1 MGLATATATAVTA
14 TAVTAAPSRFTVF
27 NTFSIAK
34 LLRTA
39 RVLLSVYYAY
49 MVEYRAELL
58 LWVLSG
64 TLPLILMGVWAEAAQ
79 SGEFGLEP
87 IEFIRY
93 FLAVFIVRQLT
104 VVWVVWEFEREVLEG
119 RLSPYL
125 LQPID
130 PVWRHFF
137 SHIAERFARLPF
149 ALLLIGLFLW
159 LYPEAAWLPTPGSFL
174 LALVAMIFSFCLR
187 FVMQYTFALL
197 SFWTERAS
205 AIEQFWYLIYTF
217 LSGMI
222 APLELFPEA
231 VRNVVL
237 WTPFPYLIYFPASL
251 LIERPVNVAQGFAA
265 MALWFVLFLGLNRW
279 LWRQGLKQYS
289 GMGA

>member
-1 MGLATATATAVTA
+1 MTGTSSP
-14 TAVTAAPSRFTVF
+14 PSKSSVL
-27 NTFSIAK
+27 SKA
-34 LLRTA
+34 LRISRT
-39 RVLLSVYYAY
+39 LLSVYYAY

-64 TLPLILMGVWAEAAQ
+64 TLPLILMGLWAEAAQ
-79 SGEFGLEP
+79 SGQFSLAPEEFV
-87 IEFIRY
+87 RY
-93 FLAVFIVRQLT
+93 FLAVFVVRQLT
-104 VVWVVWEFEREVLEG
+104 VVWVVWEFEKEVLQG
-119 RLSPYL
+119 KLSPYL

-149 ALLLIGLFLW
+149 ALVLIGLFAV
-159 LYPEAAWLPTPGSFL
+159 LYPKAVWWPTLGNL
-174 LALVAMIFSFCLR
+174 VLAVGAIACAFCLR
-187 FVMQYTFALL
+187 FVMQYTFALCA
-197 SFWTERAS
+197 FWTERAS
-205 AIEQFWYLIYTF
+205 AIEQFWFLIYTF

-222 APLELFPEA
+222 APLELFPDTLRA
-231 VRNVVL
+231 VVL

-251 LIERPVNVAQGFAA
+251 LINRPFHVFQGFAA
-265 MALWFVLFLGLNRW
+265 MVIWMGLFLVLNRW

>member
-1 MGLATATATAVTA
+1 MTKLRARANGRPLQA
-14 TAVTAAPSRFTVF
+14 
-27 NTFSIAK
+27 IAK
-34 LLRTA
+34 VVSTC

-64 TLPLILMGVWAEAAQ
+64 TFPLILMGVWAKAAQ
-79 SGEFGLEP
+79 SGQFGLQP
-87 IEFIRY
+87 VEFVRY
-93 FLAVFIVRQLT
+93 FLAVFIVRQFT
-104 VVWVVWEFEREVLEG
+104 VVWVVWEFEREVIEG

-137 SHIAERFARLPF
+137 SHVAERFARLPF
-149 ALLLIGLFLW
+149 ALMLIALFLV
-159 LYPEAAWLPTPGSFL
+159 LYPKAAWWPSPANLV
-174 LALVAMIFSFCLR
+174 LAFIAVVFSFCLR
-187 FVMQYTFALL
+187 FVMQYSFALL
-197 SFWTERAS
+197 AFWTERAS
-205 AIEQFWYLIYTF
+205 ALEQFWFLIYTF

-222 APLELFPEA
+222 APLELFPEGLRA
-231 VRNVVL
+231 VLL
-237 WTPFPYLIYFPASL
+237 WTPFPYMIYFPASL
-251 LIERPVNVAQGFAA
+251 IMSHPVSVPQGFAA
-265 MALWFVLFLGLNRW
+265 MLLWFTLFLGINRW

>member
-1 MGLATATATAVTA
+1 MPQTLKKIW
-14 TAVTAAPSRFTVF
+14 
-27 NTFSIAK
+27 TF
-34 LLRTA
+34 LL
-39 RVLLSVYYAY
+39 VYYAY

-64 TLPLILMGVWAEAAQ
+64 TFPLILMGIWAKAAQ
-79 SGEFGLEP
+79 NGEFGLEP
-87 IEFIRY
+87 IELIRY
-93 FLAVFIVRQLT
+93 FLAVFLARQFT
-104 VVWVVWEFEREVLEG
+104 VVWVIWDFEREVVEG
-119 RLSPYL
+119 KLSPYL

-137 SHIAERFARLPF
+137 GHLAERFARLPF
-149 ALLLIGLFLW
+149 VFVLIGLFLL
-159 LYPEAAWLPTPGSFL
+159 LYPEAGWWPTPANLGLALLAVSGSFG
-174 LALVAMIFSFCLR
+174 LR
-187 FVMQYTFALL
+187 FLMQYTIALL
-197 SFWTERAS
+197 AFWTERAS
-205 AIEQFWYLIYTF
+205 AIEQFWFLIYTF

-251 LIERPVNVAQGFAA
+251 LSNRPENVLQGFLT
-265 MALWFVLFLGLNRW
+265 MALWGVVFFGLNRW
-279 LWRQGLKQYS
+279 LWRQGIRQYS